1 MGGDWD
7 LDCQT
12 AKRVGD
18 GGERCGPI
26 GLGDEAWAQDRDCE
40 ELINVR
46 GVAIRKFDVHG
57 YRQTRDDC
65 GIRKVYKI
73 ERHRVTPC
81 CCRCLY
87 SHLRFIRCVVL
98 DPAPGVRSLCVCVH
112 RKGVNRL
119 RVRLKARELHGS
131 QSRPGLRV
139 DFGSAS
145 STVVVGL
152 CFDGNESVAHFTS
165 NVVCELDFQGGRGS
179 VPVAVHCDRP
189 GVCESA

>member
-18 GGERCGPI
+18 GGERCEPI
-26 GLGDEAWAQDRDCE
+26 GLGDEAWALNGDCE

-46 GVAIRKFDVHG
+46 GVTIRKFDVHG

-65 GIRKVYKI
+65 GIIPFYKI

-81 CCRCLY
+81 CCRCFD
-87 SHLRFIRCVVL
+87 SHLRLIWCVVL
-98 DPAPGVRSLCVCVH
+98 DSAPGVSILVVCVH
-112 RKGVNRL
+112 REGVNWL

-131 QSRPGLRV
+131 QSRPGLRL

-145 STVVVGL
+145 TVVVRL
-152 CFDGNESVAHFTS
+152 SIDGNESVAHFAS
-165 NVVCELDFQGGRGS
+165 NVVCEFDFQGGRGA